1 MTRGGNKVQA
11 AVDPIVRHL
20 SSVDTGLSV
29 QEVLKLIIDVV
40 DNWLPTATEEKGV
53 KKGREEN

>member
-20 SSVDTGLSV
+20 SSVDTGLGI
-29 QEVLKLIIDVV
+29 QEVFKLVV
-40 DNWLPTATEEKGV
+40 DVIDNRLPTACQSN
-53 KKGREEN
+53 GRER